1 MYSSS
6 NQKINL
12 ALAKSTSAQY
22 QMYFQIPNWKFQ
34 FSILLVKGKEHQNS
48 AA

>member
-12 ALAKSTSAQY
+12 ALAKVLLHNTVISDT
-22 QMYFQIPNWKFQ
+22 KLEFQ